1 MSPFLICAVILFA
14 TEPTSN
20 PTLEMAAFQC
30 YPKIDRPYPDTTC
43 KSKKAPSV
51 LKSLPFSTE
60 KI

>member
-30 YPKIDRPYPDTTC
+30 YPKQTLPWYNLQIKESTFC
-43 KSKKAPSV
+43 FKKPA
-51 LKSLPFSTE
+51 F
-60 KI
+60 